1 MTTTK
6 INNNNTSRS
15 DKCMLFYIIVD
26 FFFMTIGAYLVER
39 WNEKFW
45 AHQFAHNLD
54 SVEIIVHEDCVC
66 QLSSLLVARVV
77 LFALAKLAMVA

>member
-1 MTTTK
+1 
-6 INNNNTSRS
+6 
-15 DKCMLFYIIVD
+15 
-26 FFFMTIGAYLVER
+26 MTIGAYLVER

-54 SVEIIVHEDCVC
+54 SAEIIVHEDCVC

-77 LFALAKLAMVA
+77 LVALPKRAMVA